1 MNWDAIGA
9 IGEIVGA
16 GAVVLTLIYLS
27 IQLRQNTEALRST
40 AWQAIQD
47 SEHEFDLSL
56 AHDPQALAVFLH
68 GMKEGMDS
76 FDDPVEGFQFFI
88 IGKQLI
94 DHYQKHHYQY

>member
-47 SEHEFDLSL
+47 GEHQFDTSL
-56 AHDPQALAVFLH
+56 VHDPQVLAVFLR
-68 GMKEGMDS
+68 GMKGSANE
-76 FDDPVEGFQFFI
+76 Q
-88 IGKQLI
+88 
-94 DHYQKHHYQY
+94 